1 MGGLSAES
9 AHRKQTL
16 DDQNQD
22 PYDLTASN
30 MIVSL
35 LILLLRKV
43 ATHVDQMS
51 HHPEA
56 QHHH

>member
-1 MGGLSAES
+1 MSGLSAES
-9 AHRKQTL
+9 AHHKQTL

-22 PYDLTASN
+22 PSALTESN
-30 MIVSL
+30 VIISL
-35 LILLLRKV
+35 LILLLNKV

-56 QHHH
+56 QNHH